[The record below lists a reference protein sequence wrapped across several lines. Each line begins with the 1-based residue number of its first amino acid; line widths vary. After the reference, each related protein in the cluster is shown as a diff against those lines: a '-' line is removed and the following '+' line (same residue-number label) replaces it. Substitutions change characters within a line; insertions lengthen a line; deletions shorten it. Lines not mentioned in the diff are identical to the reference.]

1 MDNELKNNS
10 YLIQRDAVETTF
22 FLFIVD
28 FYFLVNE
35 DLLIVFF

>member
-1 MDNELKNNS
+1 MNNKLKNNN
-10 YLIQRDAVETTF
+10 YLIQRDAVELTF